1 MTLLA
6 ALFSH
11 YRRHPLQLLALAA
24 MIVLATMLWAGVH
37 HLTSQARVSLERS
50 ESAVAE
56 RQQVVRADG
65 QPVSVQ
71 DFVELRRAGLC
82 VMPWLEVAAPGTGR
96 VVGVDPLAAACFE
109 SVAGAGEPW
118 HGELDGAPFVDISE
132 AAGLADDQPGEL
144 SLLVSGAGTDA
155 ALPPGYRLRPFAV
168 GPDTGELGE
177 SFLLNLDALGVLVL
191 LITALLVRSVY
202 LLGLAQRRDS
212 FALLRRFGVAEGRIN
227 RLLMAEIMVLA
238 LVCIAPGV
246 WLGWLAAFVRAVAR
260 GANDVLFEGGGG
272 VGDACAGPGLAVCGS
287 GPGIR
292 GFRCAGTVTDCQC
305 CGLAVRA

>member
-144 SLLVSGAGTDA
+144 SLLVSGAGTEGEPALAIRVFAESKVRVASAEAYQEPHPDRLEQIWRPETHSRQAPPGILVDETKIADA
-155 ALPPGYRLRPFAV
+155 A
-168 GPDTGELGE
+168 
-177 SFLLNLDALGVLVL
+177 
-191 LITALLVRSVY
+191 
-202 LLGLAQRRDS
+202 
-212 FALLRRFGVAEGRIN
+212 GR
-227 RLLMAEIMVLA
+227 
-238 LVCIAPGV
+238 
-246 WLGWLAAFVRAVAR
+246 
-260 GANDVLFEGGGG
+260 
-272 VGDACAGPGLAVCGS
+272 
-287 GPGIR
+287 
-292 GFRCAGTVTDCQC
+292 
-305 CGLAVRA
+305 